1 MSFEFEDIW
10 ADGDVKV
17 IDFFLDDISVD
28 DDIFF
33 VGYIDVVVR
42 RVQ

>member
-1 MSFEFEDIW
+1 MKVDDNGDNLTFEFDDIW

-28 DDIFF
+28 D
-33 VGYIDVVVR
+33 GHLLAT
-42 RVQ
+42 